1 MTDKLN
7 ILIADDEAIVHTTL
21 GGYLKDMGH
30 IIESV
35 HDGDHALKMIEKN
48 DYDIALVDF
57 KMPGMDGLQ
66 LLKRAQKLKP
76 ELSVVLVTAHGT
88 MKTVIQALR
97 LGAADFLIKPVKLT
111 ELDVV
116 VEKSHRLR
124 QLRQKERYLKEKIR
138 GIQTSE
144 YLRNMNRKFIGESQ
158 IAKRVRES
166 IRQAVNAKVETILI
180 TGETGTGKEVVAR
193 EIHFRSHTDEKAFI
207 AVNCLALP
215 ESLMESELF
224 GHIKGAFTGAVA
236 DKTGFFELA
245 DQGTLFLDEI
255 ADLSLAAQAKL
266 LRVLETR
273 TLRKIGGT
281 KEIHL
286 TVRVITATNVSL
298 ESHIENGKFRQDLFY
313 RLNLFPI
320 QIPPLRERRNDIP
333 QLAEHFLKLY
343 KLRTGKHLTGFSK
356 KAMELL
362 LQYDYPGNV
371 RELQNIVERGAILS
385 DQENIQDKHIII
397 QPIFR
402 KDDIPVP
409 EKSEK
414 RSEREKILHALE
426 VSRWNRRKAAKLL
439 KIPYSTFRHKMLQY
453 HIS

>member
-1 MTDKLN
+1 MDDKLR

-30 IIESV
+30 IVENV
-35 HDGDHALKMIEKN
+35 HDGDNALKMIEKN

-66 LLKRAQKLKP
+66 LLEQAQKFKP

-97 LGAADFLIKPVKLT
+97 FGAADFLIKPVKLM
-111 ELDVV
+111 ELDIVI
-116 VEKSHRLR
+116 EKSHRLR
-124 QLRQKERYLKEKIR
+124 QLRQKERTLKEKIR

-144 YLRNMNRKFIGESQ
+144 YLRNMNRKFIGESRF
-158 IAKRVRES
+158 AKRVRES
-166 IRQAVNAKVETILI
+166 IRQAVDAKVETILI
-180 TGETGTGKEVVAR
+180 IGETGSGKEVVAR
-193 EIHFRSHTDEKAFI
+193 EIHFQSHSDEKAFI
-207 AVNCLALP
+207 AVNCLAMP

-224 GHIKGAFTGAVA
+224 GHVRGAFTGAVS

-273 TLRKIGGT
+273 RLRKIGGT

-286 TVRVITATNVSL
+286 TLRVIAATNVPL
-298 ESHIENGKFRQDLFY
+298 EKYIENGKFRKDLFY

-320 QIPPLRERRNDIP
+320 QIPPLRERRDDIP

-343 KLRTGKHLTGFSK
+343 ALRTGKHLSGFSE
-356 KAMELL
+356 KAVELL
-362 LQYDYPGNV
+362 MQYDYPGNV
-371 RELQNIVERGAILS
+371 RELQNIVERAAILS
-385 DQENIQDKHIII
+385 DQEMIQEGHVII
-397 QPIFR
+397 QPISQ
-402 KDDIPVP
+402 KDHIPAP
-409 EKSEK
+409 EKPEK
-414 RSEREKILHALE
+414 QSERETILHALE
-426 VSRWNRRKAAKLL
+426 EFKWNRRKAARSLNM
-439 KIPYSTFRHKMLQY
+439 PYSTFRHKMLQY